1 MPTDGGPLFDDGPVL
16 SQRQAERTTTTRP
29 AVPSTIRHGSC
40 HEEKLMSADA
50 RTAVETYFRAWQ
62 DGDFESLRTVLA
74 DDVSFRGPLGQAD
87 GAEQCVAG
95 LRGMS
100 QLMTGLEVRARV
112 VEGSDVIT
120 FFDLLTGIAPPA
132 STANWSH
139 VEGGRITSIRVAFDP
154 RAILAGSS

>member
-1 MPTDGGPLFDDGPVL
+1 VPVAT
-16 SQRQAERTTTTRP
+16 QRLAR
-29 AVPSTIRHGSC
+29 
-40 HEEKLMSADA
+40 ADA

-139 VEGGRITSIRVAFDP
+139 VEGGRITTA
-154 RAILAGSS
+154 RAHRRAAARC